1 MSIVT
6 AERKLP
12 QLRALPISGGKSP
25 VLYCYVLMV
34 HGEWVP
40 VNHSFAKW
48 LVGDVELMLKKDS
61 QWMTKSLSHG
71 FNDIQTP
78 EVLKLKQSE
87 STSLITESF
96 FAAQATHRNVCV
108 HAATGLRSSGRLS
121 YE

>member
-6 AERKLP
+6 AETVLP
-12 QLRALPISGGKSP
+12 QLRVREVISSDESFI
-25 VLYCYVLMV
+25 YCYDQMIL
-34 HGEWVP
+34 GQWEE
-40 VNHSFAKW
+40 VNHSWVEW

-61 QWMTKSLSHG
+61 QWKTKSLSHG

-108 HAATGLRSSGRLS
+108 HAVTGLRSSGRLS